1 LDRIN
6 TASNSEREVM
16 DIPANVQ
23 NYYDAQWWIFVHWGI
38 PVGFILVVV
47 WGIVIW
53 LQDKYD
59 DD

>member
-1 LDRIN
+1 
-6 TASNSEREVM
+6 M

-23 NYYDAQWWIFVHWGI
+23 NYYDAQWWIFIHWGI
-38 PVGFILVVV
+38 PFAVVAVVV
-47 WGIVIW
+47 IAAIAW